1 MSQLADDLRALGPRA
16 KKELINDLAQAA
28 PSLMEKYEINTPLRQ
43 CHFWSQWA
51 HESGGFRY
59 MQEIWGPTPAQ
70 KRYEGRKDL
79 GNNQE
84 GDGYRFRGRGLA
96 QLTGRANYAEMSK
109 KIGIDLVNNP
119 DEAAKPS
126 IALQIA
132 CEYWKSR
139 KINAL
144 ADKDD
149 VVGVTK
155 KINGGTNGL
164 LDRKAHL
171 ALAKRMWDGH
181 TGDDLLQP
189 KPEPK
194 PEKTMLQS
202 KQGNGAI
209 AIGALGSLGAVK
221 EVAEQAQEAT
231 DVFGQISGLLTNPSF
246 LMMVT
251 IVIIGGA
258 IWYWRKKNME
268 EHGI

>member
-1 MSQLADDLRALGPRA
+1 MSQLSDDLRALGPRA
-16 KKELINDLAQAA
+16 KKDLIDGLAASA
-28 PSLMEKYEINTPLRQ
+28 PALMEKYEINTPLRQ
-43 CHFWSQWA
+43 CHFWAQWA
-51 HESGGFRY
+51 HESGDFRY

-70 KRYEGRKDL
+70 ARYEGRKDL
-79 GNNQE
+79 GNIQK
-84 GDGYRFRGRGLA
+84 GDGFRFRGRGLA

-109 KIGIDLVNNP
+109 KIGVDLIANP
-119 DEAAKPS
+119 DEAAKPP

-164 LDRKAHL
+164 QDRKAQL
-171 ALAKRMWDGH
+171 ALAKKMWADN
-181 TGDDLLQP
+181 T
-189 KPEPK
+189 PEDAPVQKEEK

-209 AIGALGSLGAVK
+209 AIGAIGSVGAVK
-221 EVAEQAQEAT
+221 EIAQQAQEAT
-231 DVFGQISGLLTNPSF
+231 DVFGQITGLLKNPSF
-246 LMMVT
+246 LMMVA
-251 IVIIGGA
+251 IVVIGGA
-258 IWYWRKKNME
+258 IWYWRKKNLE
-268 EHGI
+268 EHGV